1 MNNGNKYIF
10 KITVNSLPFDVY
22 EAVVNTLEIY
32 GIRIIG
38 YDELG
43 RPITNNPFGDML
55 RNKEMEW
62 HDDDWC
68 EEPD

>member
-1 MNNGNKYIF
+1 MVTLKTDQKRRNWLNK
-10 KITVNSLPFDVY
+10 
-22 EAVVNTLEIY
+22 TLGIY
-32 GIRIIG
+32 IIG

-43 RPITNNPFGDML
+43 RPITNNPLGDML

-68 EEPD
+68 EGSWDD